1 MLYIDYKILKLEEED
16 MKEYLKVANDP
27 ILWLMCLPVV
37 LTVGVQAVI
46 FTKKAFEAG
55 KIINMKREDGIKA
68 FRIGAI
74 AAIGP
79 SLAVLVVMLGMMAVV
94 GAPITWLRL
103 SIIGSAPAELAGAAM
118 GAQAMGVEF
127 GSSQYDL
134 TAFAS
139 SVWTMTLNGIGWLLV
154 VALFADKLDIVKDK
168 VTGGDEKLVGQIGT
182 GAIIGA
188 SSFIVSGQ
196 IINKGSLVPTN
207 LIAVLVATI
216 VMIVMVKLSEKV
228 KVLKEWN
235 LGIAMFV
242 AMFIAALF
250 K

>member
-1 MLYIDYKILKLEEED
+1 MEEED
-16 MKEYLKVANDP
+16 VREYLEVANDP

-37 LTVGVQAVI
+37 LIVGVQAII

-55 KIINMKREDGIKA
+55 KTINLKREDGVKA

-154 VALFADKLDIVKDK
+154 VALFADKLDIVKEK
-168 VTGGDEKLVGQIGT
+168 VTGGDAKLVGQIGT

-196 IINKGSLVPTN
+196 IISKGNLVPTN
-207 LIAVLVATI
+207 LIAVLVAVV
-216 VMIVMVKLSEKV
+216 VMTLMVKMSEKF
-228 KVLKEWN
+228 KILKEWN

-242 AMFIAALF
+242 AMFVAALF

>member
-1 MLYIDYKILKLEEED
+1 

-27 ILWLMCLPVV
+27 ILWLMCLPVA
-37 LTVGVQAVI
+37 LIVGAQAII
-46 FTKKAFEAG
+46 FTKKAFAAG
-55 KIINMKREDGIKA
+55 KIVDLNREEGIKA
-68 FRIGAI
+68 FRVGLI

-79 SLAVLVVMLGMMAVV
+79 ALSVLVVMLGMMAVV
-94 GAPITWLRL
+94 GAPITWFRL
-103 SIIGSAPAELAGAAM
+103 SIIGSAPAELAAASM
-118 GAQAMGVEF
+118 GAQAMGVEL
-127 GSSQYDL
+127 GSAQYNV

-154 VALFADKLDIVKDK
+154 VALFANKLDIIKDK
-168 VTGGDEKLVGQIGT
+168 ITGGDAKLVGIIGT

-188 SSFIVSGQ
+188 GSFIVSSQ
-196 IINKGSLVPTN
+196 IISKGNIVTPN
-207 LIAVLVATI
+207 LIAVLSAAV
-216 VMIVMVKLSEKV
+216 VMIIMVKVSEKV
-228 KVLKEWN
+228 KVLREWN

>member
-1 MLYIDYKILKLEEED
+1 

-37 LTVGVQAVI
+37 LMVGVQAII

-55 KIINMKREDGIKA
+55 KIVNLTREEGVKA
-68 FRIGAI
+68 FRVGLI

-79 SLAVLVVMLGMMAVV
+79 ALSVLVVMLGMMAVV

-103 SIIGSAPAELAGAAM
+103 SIIGSAPAELAAAAM
-118 GAQAMGVEF
+118 GAKAMGVEF
-127 GSSQYDL
+127 GSAQYDL

-139 SVWTMTLNGIGWLLV
+139 SVWSMTLNGIGWLLI
-154 VALFADKLDIVKDK
+154 VALFADKLNLMKDK
-168 VTGGDEKLVGQIGT
+168 VTAGDTKLVGQIGT

-196 IINKGSLVPTN
+196 IISKGSLVTAN
-207 LIAVLVATI
+207 LIAVLVAA
-216 VMIVMVKLSEKV
+216 VAMIILTKISEKV
-228 KVLKEWN
+228 RNLREWN
-235 LGIAMFV
+235 LGIAMFI
-242 AMFIAALF
+242 AMFVAALF